1 MTAKTRQTSVAEQLK
16 RHSSNG
22 AKVVTC
28 IACHGDIQPFAGRP
42 VSLVGSKYA
51 HHPGQCAGDGERAAQ
66 VRDKAVQGELFAWS
80 CRRVE
85 PGSVDPV
92 VCGEFG
98 TDRGEYV
105 KHMAAHGLKPI
116 TTSAPVRLRRKA
128 PAAKLPP
135 LDFSVFKYFRWTQD
149 GIERRGQFWSLAE
162 APHSVWVVPLHPMP
176 WEPQGEPARPV
187 ELHSHG
193 DGSWS
198 QDWSRAKWD
207 RRDAGRRA
215 KRSSAAAL

>member
-1 MTAKTRQTSVAEQLK
+1 MTTKTRQTSVVEQLK

-22 AKVVTC
+22 SKVVVC
-28 IACHGDIQPFAGRP
+28 VSCAGDIQPFAGRP
-42 VSLVGSKYA
+42 VSLIGSRYA
-51 HHPGQCAGDGERAAQ
+51 HHPGQCVDHAQRAVQ

-80 CRRVE
+80 CRHVE
-85 PGSVDPV
+85 PGSVAPV

-98 TDRGEYV
+98 TDRSEYV
-105 KHMAAHGLKPI
+105 AHMAAHGLKLI
-116 TTSAPVRLRRKA
+116 KTGKPVRLRGKA

-135 LDFSVFKYFRWTQD
+135 LDFNVFKYFRWTQD
-149 GIERRGQFWSLAE
+149 GIERKGQFWSLAE
-162 APHSVWVVPLHPMP
+162 APHSVWVVPLYPMP
-176 WEPQGEPARPV
+176 WEPQGKPAKPV

-207 RRDAGRRA
+207 RRDASRRA
-215 KRSSAAAL
+215 KQSLAVTV